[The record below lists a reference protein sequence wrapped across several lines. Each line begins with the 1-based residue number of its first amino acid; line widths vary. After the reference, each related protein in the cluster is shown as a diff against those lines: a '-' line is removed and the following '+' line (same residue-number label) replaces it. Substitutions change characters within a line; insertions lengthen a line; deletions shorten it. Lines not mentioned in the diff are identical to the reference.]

1 MAIST
6 SIVSNTDSTLF
17 LSTGNSAVTFLS
29 LCNTVGST
37 IIITGL
43 YIIPNGGVKGD
54 DNLLLKNIEIITDDT
69 FILYH
74 GGEKILLENG
84 DSIVAVSNTFESA
97 TAITSYTAI

>member
-6 SIVSNTDSTLF
+6 VVVSNTDSTLF
-17 LSTGNSAVTFLS
+17 LSTGDSAVTFLS

-97 TAITSYTAI
+97 TAITSYTAM